1 MTIRVK
7 LNQTAVLRAIA
18 RRNMSQN
25 MLAIRAGI
33 SSGYISQI
41 MCGTRNPS
49 PRMRQKLQ
57 DCSPAINFRRHIHHR
72 GKRKEWQLDKRE
84 EGSRHG
90 PHDAAAYRRRMTGET
105 YRYRQGEKSLS

>member
-7 LNQTAVLRAIA
+7 LNQSAVLRAIA

-25 MLAIRAGI
+25 MLAIRAGT

-49 PRMRQKLQ
+49 PRMREKLQ
-57 DCSPAINFRRHIHHR
+57 TALAPLTFDDIFIIEEN
-72 GKRKEWQLDKRE
+72 GKNDSHTR
-84 EGSRHG
+84 
-90 PHDAAAYRRRMTGET
+90 
-105 YRYRQGEKSLS
+105 

>member
-1 MTIRVK
+1 MTIRVR

-41 MCGTRNPS
+41 MCGTRYPS
-49 PRMRQKLQ
+49 PKVREKLQ
-57 DCSPAINFRRHIHHR
+57 SVLMPLTFDDIFII
-72 GKRKEWQLDKRE
+72 E
-84 EGSRHG
+84 ESNNGSKN
-90 PHDAAAYRRRMTGET
+90 
-105 YRYRQGEKSLS
+105 Q

>member
-7 LNQTAVLRAIA
+7 LNQAVVLRAIA

-25 MLAIRAGI
+25 MLAIRAGT

-49 PRMRQKLQ
+49 PRMREKLQ
-57 DCSPAINFRRHIHHR
+57 SVLAPLTFDDIFII
-72 GKRKEWQLDKRE
+72 E
-84 EGSRHG
+84 EDGNGS
-90 PHDAAAYRRRMTGET
+90 
-105 YRYRQGEKSLS
+105 QNQ

>member
-7 LNQTAVLRAIA
+7 LNQSAVLRAIA

-25 MLAIRAGI
+25 MLAIRSGI

-49 PRMRQKLQ
+49 PAVRQKLR
-57 DCSPAINFRRHIHHR
+57 DILKPLTFDDIFII
-72 GKRKEWQLDKRE
+72 E
-84 EGSRHG
+84 ESENGSKNG
-90 PHDAAAYRRRMTGET
+90 
-105 YRYRQGEKSLS
+105 

>member
-7 LNQTAVLRAIA
+7 LNQSAVLRAIA

-25 MLAIRAGI
+25 MLAIRAGT

-49 PRMRQKLQ
+49 PRMREKLQ
-57 DCSPAINFRRHIHHR
+57 GVLAPLTFDDIFII
-72 GKRKEWQLDKRE
+72 E
-84 EGSRHG
+84 EDGNGSS
-90 PHDAAAYRRRMTGET
+90 DE
-105 YRYRQGEKSLS
+105 

>member
-7 LNQTAVLRAIA
+7 LNQVAVLHAIA

-25 MLAIRAGI
+25 MLAIRAGT

-49 PRMRQKLQ
+49 PRMREKLQ
-57 DCSPAINFRRHIHHR
+57 GVLAPLTFDDIFII
-72 GKRKEWQLDKRE
+72 E
-84 EGSRHG
+84 ESENGSKNG
-90 PHDAAAYRRRMTGET
+90 
-105 YRYRQGEKSLS
+105 

>member
-1 MTIRVK
+1 MTIKVK
-7 LNQTAVLRAIA
+7 LNQTAVMRAIA

-49 PRMRQKLQ
+49 PAVRQKLQ
-57 DCSPAINFRRHIHHR
+57 EILQPLTFDDIFII
-72 GKRKEWQLDKRE
+72 E
-84 EGSRHG
+84 EDG
-90 PHDAAAYRRRMTGET
+90 HDSATR
-105 YRYRQGEKSLS
+105 

>member
-1 MTIRVK
+1 M
-7 LNQTAVLRAIA
+7 RAIA

-49 PRMRQKLQ
+49 PAVRQKLQ
-57 DCSPAINFRRHIHHR
+57 EILQPLTFDDIFII
-72 GKRKEWQLDKRE
+72 E
-84 EGSRHG
+84 EDG
-90 PHDAAAYRRRMTGET
+90 HDSATR
-105 YRYRQGEKSLS
+105 